1 MCFSYGADLTAAAV
15 LAPVGILT
23 LRAAKTRAQLPIA
36 SIPLFFAAHQF
47 VESFVWLGTSHHAS
61 KGVESFAIYL
71 YLVMAQM
78 ILPVIVPLAIAAV
91 EPVRKRRIWMLTA
104 SVGGLISAVAFGYI
118 LVGQGA
124 TAHAADRTM
133 VYKTPTDLGLWAG
146 LLYVNATIFTT
157 LYASGRNLRL
167 FGVANILG
175 IAMASW
181 MRWEAVT
188 SVWCIYAAFVSGLI
202 LLHLNE
208 LNAPPPP
215 GPTASRR
222 HAPGDDAAALA
233 A

>member
-15 LAPVGILT
+15 LTPVGIVT

-47 VESFVWLGTSHHAS
+47 VESFVWLGVGHHAS

-78 ILPVIVPLAIAAV
+78 LLPVIVPLAISAV
-91 EPVRKRRIWMLTA
+91 EPVQRRRQWMYA
-104 SVGGLISAVAFGYI
+104 SAVGGFVSAAAFGYI
-118 LVGQGA
+118 LVTQGA

-133 VYKTPTDLGLWAG
+133 IYKTPTDLGLWAG
-146 LLYVNATIFTT
+146 ALYANATVLTT

-175 IAMASW
+175 ISMASW

-208 LNAPPPP
+208 LNASRGTPPRGRVSDADTPP
-215 GPTASRR
+215 LPA
-222 HAPGDDAAALA
+222 
-233 A
+233 